1 MIAMTKDEIRKL
13 NDSFET
19 IEECCGR
26 IEEAQQYINSLIESG
41 KVSSDAISKQRNK
54 RKYSNPIA
62 PKKIRIGDRVWKSV
76 TQFAKEHG
84 MSNATPI
91 YIVAKKHGI
100 TIEERC
106 AQIHNG
112 INVRRRPKR
121 K

>member
-1 MIAMTKDEIRKL
+1 MITKDEIRKL
-13 NDSFET
+13 NDSFDT
-19 IEECCGR
+19 IKECYDR

-41 KVSSDAISKQRNK
+41 KVSSDIISKRNK
-54 RKYSNPIA
+54 RKGNFIA
-62 PKKIRIGDRVWKSV
+62 PKKIRIGDKMWKSV
-76 TQFAKEHG
+76 NQFAKEHG

-112 INVRRRPKR
+112 INVRRRQKR